1 MPYRQITE
9 DERYQIATMRG
20 GGATLAAIGRALRRH
35 PSAILRELRRN
46 RSKRGRYEWYH
57 ADCLARTRRQT
68 ARRYRRF
75 GAQEWAKVRG
85 RLAAWWSPEQI
96 AGRFRRTGELHI
108 SYQTIYRYIQQDKEA
123 GGQLYLQ
130 LRRASCFRR
139 RRRRSPR
146 REPWGRPI
154 GLRPRRVAA
163 RREVGHWEVDTVHG
177 TGRGACAL
185 SAVERKT
192 GYVALGKLARAT
204 GTVFAARAV
213 FLFRRHAGRVK
224 TITADNGSEMTAYPT
239 IERATGAD
247 FYFAN
252 PYHAW
257 ERGTNENTNGLLRQY
272 LPKRKSMARLTQWDL
287 NRIARSLNQRP
298 RKRLGYRTPEEC
310 YEP

>member
-9 DERYQIATMRG
+9 DERYQIAVMRG
-20 GGATLAAIGRALRRH
+20 GGASLAAIGRALGRH
-35 PSAILRELRRN
+35 PSSILRELRRN
-46 RSKRGRYEWYH
+46 RSRRGRYEWYH
-57 ADCLARTRRQT
+57 ADCVTRTRRRV

-75 GAQEWAKVRG
+75 GPREWATVRA
-85 RLAAWWSPEQI
+85 RLEEWWSPEQV
-96 AGRFRRTGELHI
+96 AGRFRRTGELRI
-108 SYQTIYRYIQQDKEA
+108 SYQTIYRYIQQDRDA
-123 GGQLYLQ
+123 GGQLYRL
-130 LRRASCFRR
+130 LRRASSFRR

-154 GLRPRRVAA
+154 GARPRCVEQ
-163 RREVGHWEVDTVHG
+163 RRQVGHWEIDTVQG

-192 GYVALGKLARAT
+192 GFVAFGKLPRAT
-204 GTVFAARAV
+204 GAAFAARAITV
-213 FLFRRHAGRVK
+213 FRRHAGRVR
-224 TITADNGSEMTAYPT
+224 TITADNGSEMTGYPV

-247 FYFAN
+247 FYFAT
-252 PYHAW
+252 PYRAW

-272 LPKRKSMARLTQWDL
+272 LPKRHSMAHLTQWDF
-287 NRIARSLNQRP
+287 NRIARSLNRRP